1 MLSGRTLSAVIFIG
15 TLVVFAFSPTFAQT
29 KTNSSGTGGI
39 HQIRGKV
46 YLPSGMPSN
55 TPIEVELQST
65 TFASLKLITDASASF
80 VFENLAPGPY
90 TVVVNAGDQFEPTR
104 ESVLIDD
111 EIKLP
116 FPTTGRPK
124 YLRCRSISS

>member
-1 MLSGRTLSAVIFIG
+1 MLTGHTLSSLIFIG
-15 TLVVFAFSPTFAQT
+15 TAIAFAVCPTLAQT

-46 YLPSGMPSN
+46 YMPSGTAMD

-65 TFASLKLITDASASF
+65 TYPSLKLMTDASASF
-80 VFENLAPGPY
+80 VFDNLAPGPY
-90 TVVVNAGDQFEPTR
+90 TVVVNAGDQFEPSR

>member
-1 MLSGRTLSAVIFIG
+1 MLSGRTVSSLIFVGTVIA
-15 TLVVFAFSPTFAQT
+15 FALCQTFAQS

-46 YLPSGMPSN
+46 YMPSGMPLD

-65 TFASLKLITDASASF
+65 TYASLKLMTDASASF